1 MAVMRRDL
9 TQTVLAVLFIAGL
22 ISLSIWILQP
32 FLAAMIW
39 ATTIVVAT
47 WPLMLALQ
55 ARLWGMRALAVT
67 VLTLALLSVLIV
79 PFSLAIG
86 TIVANADEIASW
98 AKSVATLKM
107 PAPPVWVGNLPLVG
121 NRAVQTWEQVAAA
134 GVEGVAVR
142 LAPHLGALTRWF
154 VGQVGS
160 LGLVFVQFLLTV
172 VISAILYLR
181 GESVAAGLK
190 LFAHRL
196 AGAWGERVVSLA
208 GQAIRGVA
216 LGVVVTALAQSVLGG
231 ITLAVA
237 GVPLSPILTA
247 VMFMLTIAQIG
258 PLPVLAPAVIWLYWR
273 GSTGWGTFLLVST
286 ALVGTMDNFIRPVL
300 IKKGADLPLLLI
312 FVGVIGGLT
321 TFGLIGIFVGPV
333 VLAVAYTLL
342 KAWVNPEEVDSGPTE
357 RR

>member
-1 MAVMRRDL
+1 
-9 TQTVLAVLFIAGL
+9 
-22 ISLSIWILQP
+22 
-32 FLAAMIW
+32 
-39 ATTIVVAT
+39 
-47 WPLMLALQ
+47 
-55 ARLWGMRALAVT
+55 
-67 VLTLALLSVLIV
+67 
-79 PFSLAIG
+79 
-86 TIVANADEIASW
+86 
-98 AKSVATLKM
+98 
-107 PAPPVWVGNLPLVG
+107 
-121 NRAVQTWEQVAAA
+121 
-134 GVEGVAVR
+134 
-142 LAPHLGALTRWF
+142 
-154 VGQVGS
+154 
-160 LGLVFVQFLLTV
+160 
-172 VISAILYLR
+172 
-181 GESVAAGLK
+181 
-190 LFAHRL
+190 
-196 AGAWGERVVSLA
+196 VVSLA